1 MAAFVILFV
10 VLMVALFL
18 PYIILNLRQK
28 AAAKAAAEKAA
39 AEAAARKRTVR
50 CPKCKQEQEI
60 QADIQDWDCTAC
72 GSPVLRNGSIARK
85 GKRKAGRS
93 AAR

>member
-1 MAAFVILFV
+1 MAAFLILFV
-10 VLMVALFL
+10 LLLVAAFL
-18 PYIILNLRQK
+18 PYIILNLREK
-28 AAAKAAAEKAA
+28 AAARAAAERAA

-60 QADIQDWDCTAC
+60 QADIRDWDCTAC
-72 GSPVLRNGSIARK
+72 GSPVLRDGNIARK